1 MKRHAAAF
9 LLGAS
14 LLIVGG
20 AALPT
25 QAQLIPQPILD
36 SESFA
41 GDPQIYVDWMNV
53 IYDRVAADALSAP
66 SGARVYAYAGI
77 AAYEALVPFMPGNRS
92 LSFQLNGLDDLPLPE
107 FPEEG
112 SLAENIAL
120 YDQYTVINATMFSV
134 AAALFRDKSPESREA
149 FIALRDAWIEARLEA
164 GISQEEIDL
173 SITYGDLLGKALG
186 DWMSEDNYIQIRE
199 RDPYVL
205 PSDRP
210 SDYRLTPEA
219 SQPAEPYWGELRSMI
234 LPYENVCWQ
243 PENYSFSTEEDSD
256 FYRQA
261 REVFDVGNNLTPE
274 QRAIATWWV
283 DTPAQTG
290 TPAGHWVQIE
300 NQLVEEL
307 DLDLGRAAEMYAMV
321 GMVLGDS
328 FISTWGQKYVVLLL
342 RPETYINENI
352 SARWRPFI
360 QTPPFPEY
368 PSGHSVVSG
377 AAGDMLTALFGT
389 NVHFVDQTHVARG
402 DAPREFFSFTQ
413 AANEAAIS
421 RLYGGIHYRA
431 AIENGLRSGSCI
443 AITAL
448 NNVVLRPFS
457 QGE

>member
-1 MKRHAAAF
+1 MKRHAAAL
-9 LLGAS
+9 LLGAG
-14 LLIVGG
+14 LLIAVG
-20 AALPT
+20 AAPAR
-25 QAQLIPQPILD
+25 AQLLPQPVLD
-36 SESFA
+36 SESFTL

-66 SGARVYAYAGI
+66 AGARVYAYAGI
-77 AAYEALVPFMPGNRS
+77 TAYEALVPFMPDNRS
-92 LSFQLNGLDDLPLPE
+92 LSFQLNGLGDLPLPD
-107 FPEEG
+107 FPEDL
-112 SLAENIAL
+112 SFADYIDM
-120 YDQYTVINATMFSV
+120 YDQETVVNAAMYSV
-134 AAALFRDKSPESREA
+134 ALALFRDKTNESREA
-149 FIALRDAWIEARLEA
+149 FVALRDQWLESRLAA

-173 SITYGDLLGKALG
+173 SIVYGDLLGKAIG
-186 DWMSEDNYIQIRE
+186 DWMNGDNYIQIRE

-205 PSDRP
+205 PSEHD
-210 SDYRLTPEA
+210 SDYRLTAEA
-219 SQPAEPYWGELRSMI
+219 SQPAEPYWGDLRSMV
-234 LPYENVCWQ
+234 LPYETVCWQ
-243 PENYSFSTEEDSD
+243 AENYAYSEQQDSD

-261 REVFDVGNNLTPE
+261 FEVFEAGNNLTPE
-274 QRAIATWWV
+274 QRAIAEWWV
-283 DTPAQTG
+283 DTPSLTG
-290 TPAGHWVQIE
+290 TPAGHWVQIM
-300 NQLVEEL
+300 NQLVTQL
-307 DLDLGRAAEMYAMV
+307 DLDMGRAAEMYAMV

-328 FISTWGQKYVVLLL
+328 FISTWGQKYVVNLL
-342 RPETYINENI
+342 RPETYINEHI
-352 SARWRPFI
+352 SARWRPYI

-389 NVHFVDQTHVARG
+389 NVHFVDETHVARG

-448 NNVVLRPFS
+448 NNIVLRPVS